1 MIERLLVAVLVAGF
15 CFAAFTLFKRRH
27 LRRATMGG
35 VRGEAPTLLYFTS
48 DRCAPCVTQSRLLA
62 QLPAQIT
69 GRVAIQQVDAGE
81 EPEVAS
87 RYGVFTVP
95 TTLLI
100 DRDGVVRH
108 INYGLT
114 GAGKLTRQV
123 ESVL

>member
-1 MIERLLVAVLVAGF
+1 VVAGF
-15 CFAAFTLFKRRH
+15 CFAAFTLFKQRH
-27 LRRATMGG
+27 LRRATGGG
-35 VRGEAPTLLYFTS
+35 VHGGAPTLLYFRS

-62 QLPAQIT
+62 QLPGQLT
-69 GRVAIQQVDAGE
+69 ERLAIKQVDAGK

-87 RYGVFTVP
+87 QYGVFTVP

-114 GAGKLTRQV
+114 DAGKLTRQV